1 MEAGYSLAGA
11 VVGFLVGMTGVGGGS
26 LMAPILILGFGFS
39 PSLAVGTDLWFAT
52 ITKSVGGIVHRHFG
66 VPDWSVVIRL
76 ALGSIPAAL
85 LTLAWLGLLEGGKL
99 EPHFLLR
106 LLGCALVA
114 TALFMPL
121 KRMLHLPLIR
131 FRDRM
136 GPGLRQRQLAATI
149 MAGAVVGCLVTL
161 TSVGAGAIV
170 AVLLMVLYPLRL
182 STRAVVGTDILH
194 AIPLAFVAA
203 IGHSWLGNVNWSL
216 LAWLLLGSI
225 PGIVLGSLVA
235 GKFSENWVRYALA
248 GMLAFSGVKLLTS

>member
-1 MEAGYSLAGA
+1 MELGYSLAGA

-52 ITKSVGGIVHRHFG
+52 ITKSVGGIIHRHFG
-66 VPDWSVVIRL
+66 VPDWKVVARL

-85 LTLAWLGLLEGGKL
+85 LTVAWLALLQGGKL
-99 EPHFLLR
+99 EPDILLR
-106 LLGCALVA
+106 LLGSALVV
-114 TALFMPL
+114 TAIFMPL
-121 KRMLHLPLIR
+121 KRKLHLPLIR
-131 FRDRM
+131 LRDRL

-149 MAGAVVGCLVTL
+149 IAGAVVGCLVTL

-170 AVLLMVLYPLRL
+170 AVLLMILYPLRL

-203 IGHSWLGNVNWSL
+203 VGHSWLGNVNWGL
-216 LAWLLLGSI
+216 LCWLLLGSI
-225 PGIVLGSLVA
+225 PGIILGSLAA
-235 GKFSENWVRYALA
+235 GKFSEAWVRYTLA
-248 GMLAFSGVKLLTS
+248 AMLAFSGVKMLTS